1 MQNKTLIIT
10 GIVAA
15 ALLACVLGFYGYYN
29 GLNTERVDQETTL
42 SASYQSNQLELDT
55 YVKTIKESV
64 GIANVKSDKLD
75 QILRD
80 AVSGRYGDTKDG
92 VRNGQGGAF
101 MSAIVEAYP
110 DIKGQLDIYDRIVD
124 KVFAGREGF
133 KAKQNSMLAAIAKYE
148 AWTHTGLVQ
157 SFIIKNVIGCPTDLL
172 EARVG
177 TNVKH
182 GRAALDQM
190 KLVVTSGS
198 TNDAFNS
205 GKDDAIEIPGAK
217 K

>member
-1 MQNKTLIIT
+1 MKKLLIIGAIIAAIVFA
-10 GIVAA
+10 GIGLYSKVNA
-15 ALLACVLGFYGYYN
+15 
-29 GLNTERVDQETTL
+29 LNTESVNMETGL
-42 SASYQSNQLELDT
+42 NQKYQSNQLELDT
-55 YVKTIKESV
+55 YVKTIKEGV

-124 KVFAGREGF
+124 KVFAGREAF
-133 KAKQNSMLAAIAKYE
+133 KGVQNGLLADIRSYD
-148 AWTHTGLVQ
+148 AWRNTGLIQ
-157 SFIIKNVIGCPTDLL
+157 SMIIKNIIGSPTQLL

-182 GRAALDQM
+182 GRDALDQM

>member
-1 MQNKTLIIT
+1 MKKLLIIGAIIAAIVFS
-10 GIVAA
+10 GIG
-15 ALLACVLGFYGYYN
+15 LYN
-29 GLNTERVDQETTL
+29 KVNTLNTESVNMETGL
-42 SASYQSNQLELDT
+42 NKKYQSNQLELDT
-55 YVKTIKESV
+55 YVKSIKEGV

-110 DIKGQLDIYDRIVD
+110 DIKGQLDVYDRIVE
-124 KVFAGREGF
+124 KVFAGREAF
-133 KAKQNSMLAAIAKYE
+133 KGVQNGLLADIAQYD
-148 AWTHTGLVQ
+148 AWRNTGLIQ
-157 SFIIKNVIGCPTDLL
+157 SVIIKNVIGSPTQLL

-182 GRAALDQM
+182 GREALDQM

-205 GKDDAIEIPGAK
+205 GKEDAIEIPGAK

>member
-1 MQNKTLIIT
+1 MRKLIIT
-10 GIVAA
+10 IAIVAG
-15 ALLACVLGFYGYYN
+15 LAFTGLGLYN
-29 GLNTERVDQETTL
+29 KVNALNTESVNQETAL
-42 SASYQSNQLELDT
+42 NQHYQSDQLELDT

>member
-10 GIVAA
+10 GIIAA

-55 YVKTIKESV
+55 YVKTIKEAV

-133 KAKQNSMLAAIAKYE
+133 KAQQNSLLADIAKYE

-157 SFIIKNVIGCPTDLL
+157 SFIIKNVVGCPTDLL